1 MGTLFALLFG
11 RAFDKMGK
19 KANICPKLTK
29 NAYFGPILA
38 VFGPKILIFMGVSKS
53 FGTNITENHLD
64 NLSAL
69 FFGQALDQM
78 GQKYRYFAQNAS
90 FGTNLAIFGPKILI
104 FMGVSKSFGTNITEN
119 YLDNLSALFFGQ
131 AVDQMGKKC
140 RYLAKNSSFGP
151 N

>member
-1 MGTLFALLFG
+1 MTKNANFGPNLVVFGQKILIFTGEIKKIVTHMGTLFALLFG

-78 GQKYRYFAQNAS
+78 GQKCRYLAENAS
-90 FGTNLAIFGPKILI
+90 FGPNLAVFGPKIQ
-104 FMGVSKSFGTNITEN
+104 
-119 YLDNLSALFFGQ
+119 FFG
-131 AVDQMGKKC
+131 G
-140 RYLAKNSSFGP
+140 RE
-151 N
+151 

>member
-53 FGTNITENHLD
+53 FGTNITKNHLKT
-64 NLSAL
+64 LFAL
-69 FFGQALDQM
+69 VFGRAWD
-78 GQKYRYFAQNAS
+78 
-90 FGTNLAIFGPKILI
+90 
-104 FMGVSKSFGTNITEN
+104 E
-119 YLDNLSALFFGQ
+119 
-131 AVDQMGKKC
+131 MGKKC
-140 RYLAKNSSFGP
+140 
-151 N
+151 

>member
-38 VFGPKILIFMGVSKS
+38 VFGPKILIFMGVSKK
-53 FGTNITENHLD
+53 FGTNITENHLH

-78 GQKYRYFAQNAS
+78 G
-90 FGTNLAIFGPKILI
+90 
-104 FMGVSKSFGTNITEN
+104 
-119 YLDNLSALFFGQ
+119 
-131 AVDQMGKKC
+131 KKC
-140 RYLAKNSSFGP
+140 QYLA
-151 N
+151 